1 MPALEGVRVIDLT
14 QFEAGTS
21 CTETLAW
28 LGADVLKIEPPRA
41 GEQGRSASRDIPDI
55 DSFYFL
61 VLNANKRSVA
71 IDLKAPAGRD
81 LLFRLIAE
89 ADVFIEN
96 FAPGAIERL
105 GLDYD
110 TVRGIN
116 DRIIYAQIK
125 GFDPA
130 GPYGTYLSLDPI
142 GQAAGGSV
150 SITGYPDKPV
160 RPGALVADT
169 GTGLHTAIGIIAALY
184 QRQSTGKGQRIG
196 VSMQEAVINYCRVAY
211 TRTLMTG
218 KASAR
223 YGNAMPVPNAPA
235 DMYPTKPGGPNDY
248 LMIYTSRSPDSDHW
262 PKLLDI
268 IGRPD
273 LKGETRFATAESRAE
288 HAEEVDALIAA
299 WTITYTK
306 REAMDIL
313 ARAGVPASAVFD
325 TLDLIS
331 DPHLR
336 QNGTFV
342 PVDHPDRGTFYMPG
356 WPVRMSDSHVTVTAA
371 PLLGAHTDEVLTEV
385 LGLSAGELDELRSQ
399 KVIRSAPQPAP
410 EAPARP

>member
-1 MPALEGVRVIDLT
+1 MPALDGIRVIDLT

-28 LGADVLKIEPPRA
+28 LGADVIKIEPPRV
-41 GEQGRSASRDIPDI
+41 GEQGRTASRDVPDL

-71 IDLKAPAGRD
+71 LNLKSEAGKD
-81 LLFRLIAE
+81 LLRRLIE
-89 ADVFIEN
+89 QADVFVEN

-105 GLDYD
+105 GFDYD

-130 GPYGTYLSLDPI
+130 GPFGTYLSLDPI

-150 SITGYPDKPV
+150 SITGYPNRPV

-169 GTGLHTAIGIIAALY
+169 GSGLHLAVGILAALY
-184 QRQSTGKGQRIG
+184 QRDRIGTGQRVT
-196 VSMQEAVINYCRVAY
+196 VSMQEAVINYCRVAF

-218 KASAR
+218 KASGR

-235 DMYPTKPGGPNDY
+235 DMYSCKPGGPNDY
-248 LMIYTSRSPDSDHW
+248 VMIYTSRSPESDHW

-273 LKGETRFATAESRAE
+273 LKREARFATAEDRAQ
-288 HAEEVDALIAA
+288 HADEVDGLIAA
-299 WTITYTK
+299 WTSTRTK
-306 REAMDIL
+306 REAMDTL
-313 ARAGVPASAVFD
+313 AQAGVPASAVFD
-325 TLDLIS
+325 TLDLFT
-331 DPHLR
+331 DAHLR
-336 QNGTFV
+336 QNGTFAA
-342 PVDHPDRGTFYMPG
+342 VDHPDRGTFYMPG
-356 WPVRMSDSHVTVTAA
+356 WPVRMSESHVDLVAA
-371 PLLGAHTDEVLTEV
+371 PLLGQHTDEVLSQLLKT
-385 LGLSAGELDELRSQ
+385 SSQELEALRAEG
-399 KVIRSAPQPAP
+399 VIRSHPGQLAA
-410 EAPARP
+410 EAV